1 MKLNQLKV
9 IAPYVPCGD
18 HVTLA
23 PEIYEIILNDF
34 LKTDTEGFLKYIRHW
49 PPNIYNQKA
58 VVNAVIEDLLVQPN
72 NTTLVRA
79 LATLYTHQRKY
90 DKALEFYLKLGHKD
104 VFNLVRQHRLFKE
117 IQGKIVSLLN
127 LDQTAAIQLFLEFQ
141 EELPPDMIV
150 SKLDNHQ
157 RQMFLYLD
165 ALYTQDKTSLPR
177 KYHTRLVRLYATFS
191 PNKLLK
197 FLDFMPHSVQISFS
211 SFLRPRMNTTCRM
224 LWINVI

>member
-1 MKLNQLKV
+1 M
-9 IAPYVPCGD
+9 
-18 HVTLA
+18 
-23 PEIYEIILNDF
+23 
-34 LKTDTEGFLKYIRHW
+34 
-49 PPNIYNQKA
+49 
-58 VVNAVIEDLLVQPN
+58 
-72 NTTLVRA
+72 VRA
-79 LATLYTHQRKY
+79 LATLYTYQRKY

-117 IQGKIVSLLN
+117 IQGKIVDLLN
-127 LDQTAAIQLFLEFQ
+127 LDQNAALQLFLDFQ

-150 SKLDNHQ
+150 SKLDRHQ

-197 FLDFMPHSVQISFS
+197 FLKTSDEYDMSDALDQCSMRGMI
-211 SFLRPRMNTTCRM
+211 LEKIYLLGRMGRTRAALELIVTELGKLLM
-224 LWINVI
+224 L